1 MHQRKSKK
9 ILIYFFLLFLLGSI
23 NNIYTNNLKFFSV
36 KEINVIGLENNENSI
51 LSKKI
56 ERLLKLDNI
65 YLINKKDLNT
75 LIETNNLV
83 EKYFIFKRYPSS
95 LDINIDKTNF
105 LAKISKNGKIYDLAS
120 NGKLI
125 ENRHS
130 NRQLPFVFGN
140 PEIVEFFKIKKI
152 IDESQISFEEIES
165 LYFFLSKRWDL
176 KLRNNIIIKLPN
188 DNTKE
193 GLKLVS
199 EFLHNNEFKDKIG
212 RAHVR
217 TPVTE
222 KSRMPSSA

>member
-9 ILIYFFLLFLLGSI
+9 ILIYLFLLFLVGSI
-23 NNIYTNNLKFFSV
+23 NNIHINNLNFLSV
-36 KEINVIGLENNENSI
+36 KEINVTGLKNKENST

-75 LIETNNLV
+75 LIESNNLV

-95 LDINIDKTNF
+95 LNINIDKTNF

-140 PEIVEFFKIKKI
+140 PEIVEFFNIKKI

-193 GLKLVS
+193 SLKLVS
-199 EFLHNNEFKDKIG
+199 EFLHNNEFKYIKIIDA
-212 RAHVR
+212 RI
-217 TPVTE
+217 
-222 KSRMPSSA
+222 KNQIILND

>member
-9 ILIYFFLLFLLGSI
+9 ILIYFFLLFLVGSI
-23 NNIYTNNLKFFSV
+23 NNIHINNLNFLSV
-36 KEINVIGLENNENSI
+36 KEINVTGLENKENST

-75 LIETNNLV
+75 LIESNNLV

-95 LDINIDKTNF
+95 LNINIDKTNF

-140 PEIVEFFKIKKI
+140 PEIVEFFNIKKI

-199 EFLHNNEFKDKIG
+199 EFLHNNEFKDIKIIDA
-212 RAHVR
+212 RI
-217 TPVTE
+217 
-222 KSRMPSSA
+222 KNQIILND

>member
-9 ILIYFFLLFLLGSI
+9 ILIYLFLLFLVGSI
-23 NNIYTNNLKFFSV
+23 NNIHINNLNFLSV
-36 KEINVIGLENNENSI
+36 KEINVTGLDNKENST

-75 LIETNNLV
+75 LIESNNLV

-95 LDINIDKTNF
+95 LNINIDKTNF

-140 PEIVEFFKIKKI
+140 PEIVEFFNIKKI

-199 EFLHNNEFKDKIG
+199 EFLHNNEFKDIKIIDA
-212 RAHVR
+212 RI
-217 TPVTE
+217 
-222 KSRMPSSA
+222 KNQIILND

>member
-9 ILIYFFLLFLLGSI
+9 ILIYLFLLFLLGSI
-23 NNIYTNNLKFFSV
+23 NNIYINNLNFLSV
-36 KEINVIGLENNENSI
+36 KEINVTGLENKENST

-75 LIETNNLV
+75 LIESNNLV

-95 LDINIDKTNF
+95 LNINIDKTNF

-199 EFLHNNEFKDKIG
+199 EFLHNNEFKDIKIIDA
-212 RAHVR
+212 RI
-217 TPVTE
+217 
-222 KSRMPSSA
+222 KNQIILND

>member
-9 ILIYFFLLFLLGSI
+9 ILIYLFLLFLVGSI
-23 NNIYTNNLKFFSV
+23 NNIDIYNLKFLSV
-36 KEINVIGLENNENSI
+36 KEVTVTGLENEENLTI
-51 LSKKI
+51 SKKI
-56 ERLLKLDNI
+56 KNLKLDNI
-65 YLINKKDLNT
+65 YLINKKYFNT
-75 LIETNNLV
+75 LLDSNKLV

-95 LDINIDKTNF
+95 LNINIDKTNF

-140 PEIVEFFKIKKI
+140 PEIVEFFNIKKI

-199 EFLHNNEFKDKIG
+199 EFLHNNEFKYIKIIDA
-212 RAHVR
+212 RI
-217 TPVTE
+217 
-222 KSRMPSSA
+222 KNQIILND